1 MCKDTRLFSKFAA
14 MPLKLTTY
22 YRGSQVPELPGN
34 NTFHSTELF
43 HIYEA
48 TPGYTPLLI
57 VASEGGKP
65 IAKLLAAV
73 RKSVRL
79 FLPSFIKRCEVY
91 GTGEYF
97 DAEVDKEAIFSEML
111 QHLTN
116 EALREAFLIEFR
128 NLENAKFG
136 YKTFRTNHYF
146 AINWLRVC
154 NSLYTPEP
162 VEEHFSPSRIRQIK
176 KGLKNGAKVR
186 EAHTAEEIRAFAQML
201 NNVYSNKIRRH
212 FPSMDF
218 FQQLEAQMTKDQ
230 RSRIFIVTYKEK
242 IIGGSTCIY
251 SDNHAFLWFSG
262 GMRKMYALQ
271 YPGILA
277 VWYALH
283 DAKQR
288 GYSHLEFMDVGL
300 PFHTHG
306 YREFVLRFGGK
317 QISTRRWF
325 RFRWEWLNRVLI
337 KIYE

>member
-1 MCKDTRLFSKFAA
+1 

-22 YRGSQVPELPGN
+22 YRGSQVPELPGD

-48 TPGYTPLLI
+48 TPGYNPLLI
-57 VASEGGKP
+57 VASEEGKTV
-65 IAKLLAAV
+65 AKLLAAV

-79 FLPSFIKRCEVY
+79 FLPSFIKRCEIY

-97 DAEVDKEAIFSEML
+97 DAAIDREAIFGEML
-111 QHLTN
+111 QRLTD
-116 EALREAFLIEFR
+116 EALRDAFLIEFR

-136 YKTFRTNHYF
+136 YKAFRGNNYF
-146 AINWLRVC
+146 AINWLRVR
-154 NSLYTPEP
+154 NSLYTATSL
-162 VEEHFSPSRIRQIK
+162 EERFSPSRIRQIK
-176 KGLKNGAKVR
+176 KGLKNGAKVS
-186 EAHTAEEIRAFAQML
+186 EAHTTTEIKAFAQML
-201 NNVYSNKIRRH
+201 HKVYSDKIRRH
-212 FPSMDF
+212 FPSMSF
-218 FQQLEAQMTKDQ
+218 FQQLEEQMVKDQ

-242 IIGGSTCIY
+242 IIGGSACIY
-251 SDNHAFLWFSG
+251 SGNNAYLWFSG
-262 GMRKMYALQ
+262 GMRKTYALQ

-277 VWYALH
+277 VWYALY

-288 GYSHLEFMDVGL
+288 GYRHLEFMDVGL
-300 PFHTHG
+300 PFRAHG

-325 RFRWEWLNRVLI
+325 RFRWEWLNRMLI